1 MKFIKNSEK
10 EKIFV
15 VLSVVLLSSTIT
27 TTLAYSLPQENNYNI
42 NYLYSK
48 EDAIDSHSNPAI
60 LPRTGND
67 DNNYK
72 NIDASAS
79 FSSAGGRQAGN
90 TINGNYTSTNNS
102 NIKEIT
108 LIAQDAELEIA
119 PGKRV
124 KTWTFNGTM
133 PAPPLRFT
141 EGDNVTIQFIN
152 KTPIPHT
159 IHFHGNHD
167 DLNDGVFHKFCQIK
181 LIFIILLPSQREH

>member
-1 MKFIKNSEK
+1 MKKKRFLL
-10 EKIFV
+10 FYLY
-15 VLSVVLLSSTIT
+15 VLFSFSSTIT

-60 LPRTGND
+60 LPRDGND

-79 FSSAGGRQAGN
+79 FSSAEGRQAEN

-108 LIAQDAELEIA
+108 LVAEDAEVEIA

-124 KTWTFNGTM
+124 KTWTFNGTV
-133 PAPPLRFT
+133 PAPTLRFT
-141 EGDNVTIQFIN
+141 EGDNVTIHFIN
-152 KTPIPHT
+152 KSPIPHT

-167 DLNDGVFHKFCQIK
+167 DTNDGVVPQI
-181 LIFIILLPSQREH
+181 LPNETYHITLLLSQQVH